1 MPEKQKIMKDYMQG
15 KTLNELFIQDV
26 ITERYYQKEAVFA
39 ACDNLRQGRRKS
51 LLVMASGTG
60 KTKTA
65 ISLSDIFM
73 RSGLVKNILFL
84 TDNTV
89 LVTQAKEEF
98 KRYLPEILFGE
109 SMNEMETEK
118 CNVIFS
124 TYSDL
129 FNITCKVQIDLIIID
144 EIHRSVLKD
153 YHEFFEEFSSIL
165 VGFTS
170 TPRLCIDQNIY
181 DFFEV
186 ESGMPTYAYEYE
198 TAVYKDGV
206 LVPYYNI
213 ETMTNF
219 SDETTV
225 YDDLSIEEQAKYEDD
240 FIGITAKIGRTLSP
254 YLKQYLFN
262 QPKVD
267 MVLKELM
274 KKGIKFA
281 TKDCLGKTIIF
292 AQNKEHAQYIV
303 ERFNVIY
310 PEYRGD
316 FAKCISFNDTN
327 AQAIVNDF
335 KQVAKEPH
343 IIVSSDMMDTGI
355 DVSEVVNLVFFK
367 KVYSKTRFWQM
378 VGRGARNCKGL
389 ACLDDQSG
397 AYVNKRYFYI
407 FDYLRNFEFFRAHK
421 ELIENGEIESLAETI
436 FCNRVRLIQALQTKK
451 FIGTD
456 YQAWRN
462 TLIDVVYQQ
471 IQTLKKELSKA
482 KLQMRHVE
490 QYKDRDAF
498 SRISEQDKYSLI
510 HLIAPLVS
518 MNDTDAAA
526 KRFDCLMYSMMIA
539 QLENETDFEQYKN
552 RLIRICTQL
561 LVHCSESMAVRK
573 KIPLLKDVAAEE
585 FWVKVDVLTMEC
597 IRGDIRDLV
606 NYLVIYDEEKVAF
619 FNPTKRKSKSKSKV
633 FL

>member
-15 KTLNELFIQDV
+15 KTLNELFIQNV

-39 ACDNLRQGRRKS
+39 ACDNLRRGRRKS

-98 KRYLPEILFGE
+98 KRYLPEILLGE

-129 FNITCKVQIDLIIID
+129 FNITCKAQIDLIIID
-144 EIHRSVLKD
+144 EIHRSVLKN
-153 YHEFFEEFSSIL
+153 YHEFFEEFSSII

-170 TPRLCIDQNIY
+170 TPRLYIDQNIY

-407 FDYLRNFEFFRAHK
+407 FD
-421 ELIENGEIESLAETI
+421 
-436 FCNRVRLIQALQTKK
+436 
-451 FIGTD
+451 
-456 YQAWRN
+456 
-462 TLIDVVYQQ
+462 
-471 IQTLKKELSKA
+471 
-482 KLQMRHVE
+482 
-490 QYKDRDAF
+490 
-498 SRISEQDKYSLI
+498 
-510 HLIAPLVS
+510 
-518 MNDTDAAA
+518 
-526 KRFDCLMYSMMIA
+526 
-539 QLENETDFEQYKN
+539 
-552 RLIRICTQL
+552 
-561 LVHCSESMAVRK
+561 
-573 KIPLLKDVAAEE
+573 
-585 FWVKVDVLTMEC
+585 
-597 IRGDIRDLV
+597 
-606 NYLVIYDEEKVAF
+606 
-619 FNPTKRKSKSKSKV
+619 
-633 FL
+633 

>member
-109 SMNEMETEK
+109 PMNEMETEK

-129 FNITCKVQIDLIIID
+129 FNITCKAQIDLIIID

-526 KRFDCLMYSMMIA
+526 KGFDCLMYSMMIA

-619 FNPTKRKSKSKSKV
+619 FNPTKRKSKSKV

>member
-124 TYSDL
+124 TYFDL
-129 FNITCKVQIDLIIID
+129 FNITCKAQIDLIIID

-206 LVPYYNI
+206 LVPYYN
-213 ETMTNF
+213 M
-219 SDETTV
+219 S
-225 YDDLSIEEQAKYEDD
+225 
-240 FIGITAKIGRTLSP
+240 
-254 YLKQYLFN
+254 
-262 QPKVD
+262 
-267 MVLKELM
+267 
-274 KKGIKFA
+274 
-281 TKDCLGKTIIF
+281 
-292 AQNKEHAQYIV
+292 
-303 ERFNVIY
+303 
-310 PEYRGD
+310 
-316 FAKCISFNDTN
+316 
-327 AQAIVNDF
+327 
-335 KQVAKEPH
+335 
-343 IIVSSDMMDTGI
+343 
-355 DVSEVVNLVFFK
+355 
-367 KVYSKTRFWQM
+367 
-378 VGRGARNCKGL
+378 
-389 ACLDDQSG
+389 
-397 AYVNKRYFYI
+397 
-407 FDYLRNFEFFRAHK
+407 
-421 ELIENGEIESLAETI
+421 
-436 FCNRVRLIQALQTKK
+436 QT
-451 FIGTD
+451 
-456 YQAWRN
+456 Y
-462 TLIDVVYQQ
+462 
-471 IQTLKKELSKA
+471 
-482 KLQMRHVE
+482 
-490 QYKDRDAF
+490 
-498 SRISEQDKYSLI
+498 
-510 HLIAPLVS
+510 
-518 MNDTDAAA
+518 
-526 KRFDCLMYSMMIA
+526 
-539 QLENETDFEQYKN
+539 
-552 RLIRICTQL
+552 
-561 LVHCSESMAVRK
+561 
-573 KIPLLKDVAAEE
+573 
-585 FWVKVDVLTMEC
+585 
-597 IRGDIRDLV
+597 
-606 NYLVIYDEEKVAF
+606 
-619 FNPTKRKSKSKSKV
+619 
-633 FL
+633 

>member
-1 MPEKQKIMKDYMQG
+1 
-15 KTLNELFIQDV
+15 
-26 ITERYYQKEAVFA
+26 
-39 ACDNLRQGRRKS
+39 
-51 LLVMASGTG
+51 
-60 KTKTA
+60 
-65 ISLSDIFM
+65 
-73 RSGLVKNILFL
+73 
-84 TDNTV
+84 
-89 LVTQAKEEF
+89 
-98 KRYLPEILFGE
+98 
-109 SMNEMETEK
+109 MNEMETEK

-281 TKDCLGKTIIF
+281 TKACLGKTIIF

-619 FNPTKRKSKSKSKV
+619 FNPTKRKSKSKV